1 MSEQA
6 SFRAVFLANR
16 CDDLDA
22 TTTAVVKALG
32 LRPSQVLVLTPIIR
46 DACRDEFRAAGRAVE
61 RSGGERSDPSLER
74 KLFLS
79 ERFAV
84 GDGRYVTWGEA
95 TVADHEARIAMLEAL
110 RNGIAESIGRH
121 ERAIVEI
128 AAAGVSCL
136 DEIERVA

>member
-1 MSEQA
+1 MELFVQH
-6 SFRAVFLANR
+6 RAE
-16 CDDLDA
+16 DLDE
-22 TTTAVVKALG
+22 TAEAIVKALR
-32 LRPSQVLVLTPIIR
+32 LRPSQAEVLMPLV
-46 DACRDEFRAAGRAVE
+46 RDECRRAWRHSATGVE
-61 RSGGERSDPSLER
+61 RLGGRRSDPALER

-121 ERAIVEI
+121 QRAIEEI